1 VRLLDGLSQ
10 ALAWAQGYE
19 PAHEALNEALKL
31 ASQVAD
37 PKLVARLIGARPFT
51 NFQLFRL
58 REAVDDG
65 FQSEQMVK
73 MLAS

>member
-31 ASQVAD
+31 ASQLAD
-37 PKLVARLIGARPFT
+37 PKLVAGLIGARPFI
-51 NFQLFRL
+51 NFQ
-58 REAVDDG
+58 
-65 FQSEQMVK
+65 
-73 MLAS
+73 